1 MKKTIIA
8 LICIGI
14 FYFFISD
21 VMAKNLEIPDDAI
34 RIRVVPNSNSD
45 EDQAVKGKVR
55 DTLEV
60 KMYNL
65 LKDAKNS
72 EDAKEI
78 IEENLESVKKE
89 VGDVLQREKYDKNY
103 QVNFGSNYFPEKE
116 YKGVK
121 YEEGYYESLLVT
133 LGEGK
138 GDDKAVMAVKA
149 AVESPLLETT
159 IAGATDIIINVSG
172 DISMFD
178 ASDAVDYVREI
189 TGDDVNIIFGA
200 MYDSNQADYCRIT
213 VIATGIEET
222 PASRFGTSFARKPI
236 TPSVGQT
243 GMKTT
248 VSATGA
254 NTTRPYNSAL
264 QQPVHPGA
272 ASNAEL
278 KKPAGINGIQPA
290 PTVLR
295 SKVQERDLKIPDFL
309 QKK

>member
-72 EDAKEI
+72 EDAKKI

-138 GDDKAVMAVKA
+138 GDNWWCVLFPPLCLIEADESTDVEYKSIVKELIDKY
-149 AVESPLLETT
+149 L
-159 IAGATDIIINVSG
+159 
-172 DISMFD
+172 
-178 ASDAVDYVREI
+178 
-189 TGDDVNIIFGA
+189 
-200 MYDSNQADYCRIT
+200 
-213 VIATGIEET
+213 
-222 PASRFGTSFARKPI
+222 
-236 TPSVGQT
+236 
-243 GMKTT
+243 
-248 VSATGA
+248 
-254 NTTRPYNSAL
+254 
-264 QQPVHPGA
+264 
-272 ASNAEL
+272 
-278 KKPAGINGIQPA
+278 
-290 PTVLR
+290 
-295 SKVQERDLKIPDFL
+295 
-309 QKK
+309 